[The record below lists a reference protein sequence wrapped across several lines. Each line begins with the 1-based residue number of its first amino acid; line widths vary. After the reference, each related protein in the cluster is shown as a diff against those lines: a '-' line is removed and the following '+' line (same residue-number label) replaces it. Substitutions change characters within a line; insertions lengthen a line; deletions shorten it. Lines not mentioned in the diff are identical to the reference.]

1 MATVLIRNLSY
12 ETRAILAARAER
24 YPRSLE
30 AELRAI
36 LDAATRPD
44 AEGLDGAALG
54 AWLVSATRPNPGG
67 SAEVE
72 ALGST
77 PDRPW
82 LPSNP

>member
-1 MATVLIRNLSY
+1 MATVLIRNLSD
-12 ETRAILAARAER
+12 ETRQVLAARAER

-36 LDAATRPD
+36 LDSAARPE
-44 AEGLDGAALG
+44 AEGFDGPALG
-54 AWLVSATRPNPGG
+54 AWLIWATLPNPGG

-77 PDRPW
+77 PERPL

>member
-1 MATVLIRNLSY
+1 MATVLIRNLSE
-12 ETRAILAARAER
+12 ETRQVLAARAER

-36 LDAATRPD
+36 LDAAARPE
-44 AEGLDGAALG
+44 AKGLEGPALG
-54 AWLVSATRPNPGG
+54 AWLVWAAQQNLGG
-67 SAEVE
+67 SEEVE

-77 PDRPW
+77 SDRPW

>member
-1 MATVLIRNLSY
+1 MATVLIRNLSD
-12 ETRAILAARAER
+12 ETKQVLEARAER

-36 LDAATRPD
+36 LDAAARPE
-44 AEGLDGAALG
+44 AESLDGPALG
-54 AWLVSATRPNPGG
+54 AWLVWATRPNPGG
-67 SAEVE
+67 PTEVE

-77 PDRPW
+77 SDRPL

>member
-1 MATVLIRNLSY
+1 MATVLIRNLSV
-12 ETRAILAARAER
+12 ETRQVLAARAEG

-36 LDAATRPD
+36 LDVAARPE
-44 AEGLDGAALG
+44 AEGLEGPALG
-54 AWLVSATRPNPGG
+54 AWLVWATRQNPGG
-67 SAEVE
+67 SEEVE

-82 LPSNP
+82 PPSNS